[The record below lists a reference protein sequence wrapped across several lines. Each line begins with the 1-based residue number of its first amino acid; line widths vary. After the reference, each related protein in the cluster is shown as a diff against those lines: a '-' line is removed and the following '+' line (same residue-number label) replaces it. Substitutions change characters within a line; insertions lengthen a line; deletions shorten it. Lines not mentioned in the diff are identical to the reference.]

1 MSYRSYF
8 SPYVSVAEKRAKA
21 EKKIK
26 NIKKKNSDICPV
38 IIEGRTIANTWW
50 GKSWNKNLESYADY
64 TNRIGR
70 GRSYVLNNAVLDLKI
85 KSGTIE
91 SLVMG
96 TRSAP
101 YKVKVKIKKIK
112 PKIWEGIK
120 KSCQG
125 EIDSLQ
131 ELFAGKFPKSLSEI
145 FTDREFGFFPSPE
158 EIFFDCSCPDWAD
171 MCKHIAATLYGV
183 GARLDSRPEMFFT
196 LRGVKMEDLVTEA
209 VKDHA
214 SSLLKKTRQKSS
226 RVIDGSNLSEIFG
239 IDLEE
244 KPAIKIKKEKS
255 KKKIIKKL
263 AIKIK
268 KSSIKKAK
276 KPKLKKKIS
285 IKKKV
290 SRKIR
295 NV

>member
-1 MSYRSYF
+1 M
-8 SPYVSVAEKRAKA
+8 
-21 EKKIK
+21 
-26 NIKKKNSDICPV
+26 
-38 IIEGRTIANTWW
+38 
-50 GKSWNKNLESYADY
+50 
-64 TNRIGR
+64 
-70 GRSYVLNNAVLDLKI
+70 
-85 KSGTIE
+85 
-91 SLVMG
+91 
-96 TRSAP
+96 
-101 YKVKVKIKKIK
+101 
-112 PKIWEGIK
+112 
-120 KSCQG
+120 
-125 EIDSLQ
+125 
-131 ELFAGKFPKSLSEI
+131 
-145 FTDREFGFFPSPE
+145 
-158 EIFFDCSCPDWAD
+158 
-171 MCKHIAATLYGV
+171 
-183 GARLDSRPEMFFT
+183 
-196 LRGVKMEDLVTEA
+196 
-209 VKDHA
+209 
-214 SSLLKKTRQKSS
+214 KKTRQKSS